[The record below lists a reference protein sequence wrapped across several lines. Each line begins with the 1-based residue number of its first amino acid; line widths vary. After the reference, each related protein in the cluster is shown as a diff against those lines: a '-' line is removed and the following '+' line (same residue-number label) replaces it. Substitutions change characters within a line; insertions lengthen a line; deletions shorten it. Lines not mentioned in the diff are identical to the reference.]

1 MKKGSGLLKSL
12 ITKFKICTN
21 RYELDELIKIFS
33 QQDTYEFLLVESIEF
48 RKELANIIR
57 NKIITLI
64 FLEGDIADKKY
75 REYLYLY
82 GLFEGLDLE
91 PEDLLDSYTA
101 LISQH
106 LQSNTFEIVEKCLLL
121 EVRALAFI
129 LQGKTK
135 TAIGGYLEE
144 AIKIDLH
151 KLMGTGVIEFLR
163 GFFNFFPISI
173 EEVLEAIRHNLEKNR
188 YFSLDPIARRSI
200 FCWALHFFWLNSR
213 FFYNTQWSELYPLL
227 KILFIE
233 HFKRNELDEAM
244 YLQFFMTVTNA
255 SLFQTQEQWKVY
267 NQEIIKSA
275 EAFYKEYAKTLPLC
289 KEKIRSKSKKII
301 GILKER
307 AVENSPYK
315 VEWSLLKALMQ
326 DKKFTETYDV
336 KIYMMGYVEHGFDD
350 LKIIKS
356 YKDIGI
362 EVVNVVKTI
371 LAKSIYYHS
380 HLEKALAIRDRILKD
395 EVDILIF
402 TNDCYDINDF
412 LMVSRCAPK
421 QIFWSHGNGEY
432 DIAGIDQ
439 RISHCTFQNNF
450 LWDRFAVP
458 MDVERFYTP
467 EVLEH
472 EVSKERA
479 KYPED
484 VFILGTIGRL
494 VKVDSEAYL
503 NTVAKIMKQNPNTIY
518 IAAGAG
524 NMNQLRE
531 KVETLGI
538 SDRFYMPGFVDPHV
552 YGHIVDLWLDTFP
565 LSGGESLNEYIA
577 KGRVPIILLPK
588 EHLIYEKL
596 QKMGTLNSL
605 MRIHAFSV
613 DDYIAVANH
622 LLQNPDVMLTLS
634 EKRKNGVKGDRES
647 ALDNHKAIMDFIHH
661 VAQGSIE

>member
-1 MKKGSGLLKSL
+1 MIESL
-12 ITKFKICTN
+12 ITKFKLCVN

-33 QQDTYEFLLVESIEF
+33 QQDTYALLLGSSIEL
-48 RKELANIIR
+48 RKELANTIR
-57 NKIITLI
+57 SKIITLI

-82 GLFEGLDLE
+82 GLFEGLDLDS
-91 PEDLLDSYTA
+91 EDLLDGYTS

-106 LQSNTFEIVEKCLLL
+106 LQSNNFEIVEKFLLL
-121 EVRALAFI
+121 EVRALAFM
-129 LQGKTK
+129 LQGQTK
-135 TAIGGYLEE
+135 MAIRGYLEE

-151 KLMGTGVIEFLR
+151 KLMGTGIIEFLR
-163 GFFNFFPISI
+163 SFFHFFPIPI
-173 EEVLEAIRHNLEKNR
+173 EEVLEAMRHNLEKNR

-255 SLFQTQEQWKVY
+255 SFFQTQEQWKVY

-275 EAFYKEYAKTLPLC
+275 EPFYKEYAKTLPLC
-289 KEKIRSKSKKII
+289 KEKIRPMGKKII

-307 AVENSPYK
+307 AVANSPYK

-326 DKKFTETYDV
+326 DTQFTEAYDV

-356 YKDIGI
+356 YQDIGI

-402 TNDCYDINDF
+402 TNDCYDIHDF
-412 LMVSRCAPK
+412 LMVSRCAPR
-421 QIFWSHGNGEY
+421 QIFWSHGNFEY
-432 DIAGIDQ
+432 DIEGIGK
-439 RISHCTFQNNF
+439 RISHFEKPSGCAYDFETFSV
-450 LWDRFAVP
+450 DI
-458 MDVERFYTP
+458 DIERFHNPYRDP
-467 EVLEH
+467 DLIA
-472 EVSKERA
+472 SERA
-479 KYPED
+479 KYPKE
-484 VFILGTIGRL
+484 VSILGVIGRL
-494 VKVDSEAYL
+494 LKVDSDEYL
-503 NTVAKIMKQNPNTIY
+503 ETVAKIMEKNLNTIF
-518 IAAGAG
+518 IAAGTG
-524 NMNQLRE
+524 DQDSIRK
-531 KVETLGI
+531 KVQKFGI
-538 SDRFYMPGFVDPHV
+538 SNRFYMSGFVDPHI

-565 LSGGESLNEYIA
+565 LSGGEALNEYMA
-577 KGRVPIILLPK
+577 KGGVPVIFLSK
-588 EHLIYEKL
+588 EHPMHARLEKTGVL
-596 QKMGTLNSL
+596 KTLK
-605 MRIHAFSV
+605 RIHAFSV
-613 DDYIAVANH
+613 EDYISIASAILQDNEVCN
-622 LLQNPDVMLTLS
+622 LLKENMQTRNKYVEDQRKDVG
-634 EKRKNGVKGDRES
+634 KKVN
-647 ALDNHKAIMDFIHH
+647 DFTNILF
-661 VAQGSIE
+661 